1 MSPFRR
7 ERRQKTSPFVERISI
22 EVSLNESSL
31 QRRFSSQGH
40 TQGGS
45 AARQTDTKR
54 EGRGEQKGVPFPQIM
69 FSPFFS
75 AIFAPFCCVR
85 VRFLG
90 GGKKREGSAR
100 ASFFESAEKY
110 VACLFCRAIL
120 VREQQ

>member
-31 QRRFSSQGH
+31 QRRSSFQGH

-54 EGRGEQKGVPFPQIM
+54 EGRGGTKRGSIPSNYV
-69 FSPFFS
+69 
-75 AIFAPFCCVR
+75 FAL
-85 VRFLG
+85 FLG
-90 GGKKREGSAR
+90 DICSFLLCAGSVFGR
-100 ASFFESAEKY
+100 WEKTRG
-110 VACLFCRAIL
+110 FS
-120 VREQQ
+120 